1 MTKEII
7 TLQVGQCGNQV
18 GFEFWKQLCKEHG
31 INEKGQLEEYANDSN
46 DRKDLFF
53 YQADEEEYVPRS
65 ILIDSEPKVI
75 ETINNTHKSFFNQE
89 NVFISKEGG
98 NFYTLNKDG
107 SANNWGKGYSM
118 GEQSQKEI
126 FDIIDREVEN
136 ADNLEAF
143 FLIHSIS
150 GNL

>member
-98 NFYTLNKDG
+98 NF
-107 SANNWGKGYSM
+107 
-118 GEQSQKEI
+118 
-126 FDIIDREVEN
+126 
-136 ADNLEAF
+136 
-143 FLIHSIS
+143 
-150 GNL
+150 

>member
-1 MTKEII
+1 
-7 TLQVGQCGNQV
+7 
-18 GFEFWKQLCKEHG
+18 
-31 INEKGQLEEYANDSN
+31 
-46 DRKDLFF
+46 
-53 YQADEEEYVPRS
+53 
-65 ILIDSEPKVI
+65 
-75 ETINNTHKSFFNQE
+75 
-89 NVFISKEGG
+89 
-98 NFYTLNKDG
+98 
-107 SANNWGKGYSM
+107 M